1 MGPYLMGEMGRP
13 PTTVLVCEELHQF
26 LIDSGIPAGAKIPR
40 PDWDELLAKA
50 RHVSWAQAENITR
63 TGQQHGLWE
72 RIPNVGR
79 VPGSVVL
86 KATAPT

>member
-1 MGPYLMGEMGRP
+1 MSELGRP
-13 PTTVLVCEELHQF
+13 PTTVLVCHEIRQLLLE
-26 LIDSGIPAGAKIPR
+26 SGIPPGTKIPR

-63 TGQQHGLWE
+63 TGLQHGLWD
-72 RIPNVGR
+72 RVPNMGR

-86 KATAPT
+86 KAIAPS

>member
-1 MGPYLMGEMGRP
+1 MTELGRP
-13 PTTVLVCEELHQF
+13 PTTVLVCQELQS
-26 LIDSGIPAGAKIPR
+26 LLLENGIPANTKIPR
-40 PDWDELLAKA
+40 PLWDELLAKA

-63 TGQQHGLWE
+63 TGHQHGYWQ

-86 KATAPT
+86 KPMAPT